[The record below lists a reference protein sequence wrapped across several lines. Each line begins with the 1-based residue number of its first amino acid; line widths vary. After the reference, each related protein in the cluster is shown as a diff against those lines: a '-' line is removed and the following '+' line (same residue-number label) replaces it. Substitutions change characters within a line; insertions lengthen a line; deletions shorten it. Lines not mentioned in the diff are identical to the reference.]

1 MHAQKWPG
9 RIRFDISWRPLLA
22 EARALYL
29 AANMI
34 GANFT
39 TVHGPIE
46 IITVV
51 VHGERTDRWSTCC
64 ARSRVPSFGSL
75 FEVRLRM
82 RFSSEEEPLGGY
94 G

>member
-9 RIRFDISWRPLLA
+9 RIRFDISWRPLFA

-46 IITVV
+46 ITTVV
-51 VHGERTDRWSTCC
+51 VHGERTDRSST
-64 ARSRVPSFGSL
+64 RMPSFGSL